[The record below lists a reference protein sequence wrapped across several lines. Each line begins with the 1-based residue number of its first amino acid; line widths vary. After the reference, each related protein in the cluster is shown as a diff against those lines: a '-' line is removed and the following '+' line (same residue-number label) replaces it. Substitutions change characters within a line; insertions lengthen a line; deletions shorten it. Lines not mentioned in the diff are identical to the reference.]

1 MMSDLSND
9 ENGHENE
16 WTMVEGGSK
25 MKNNIMTIEK
35 SLSI

>member
-16 WTMVEGGSK
+16 WTMEGGK